1 MSPGLKRLQFHDLPR
16 GLIEGHAKVQVK
28 YRVRVR
34 DRVKCRLRDMV
45 WVTVSVRVRSQEAP
59 STDSTRVPLSP

>member
-1 MSPGLKRLQFHDLPR
+1 MRA
-16 GLIEGHAKVQVK
+16 HAKFQVNH
-28 YRVRVR
+28 RVRVR